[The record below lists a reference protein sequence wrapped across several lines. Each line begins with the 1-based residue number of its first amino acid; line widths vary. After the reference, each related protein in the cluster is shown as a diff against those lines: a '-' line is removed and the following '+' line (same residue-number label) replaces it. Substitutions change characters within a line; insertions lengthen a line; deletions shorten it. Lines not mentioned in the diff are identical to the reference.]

1 MTVTHDGGYNR
12 PMAFNGFITFEGGE
26 GTGKSTQSKRL
37 AARLASETGREVVLT
52 REPGGTE
59 GAEAI
64 RSLLV
69 NGAADR
75 WSAST
80 EVLLNYAARDDHLR
94 RCILPAL
101 ARGAYVI
108 CDRFAD
114 STRAY
119 QGAAGG
125 ADMELIMDLERRII
139 GPHWPG
145 LTLVLDIDPAFG
157 LARAAERLGGEGR
170 FEAKGL
176 DYHTRLRE
184 AFLTS
189 ARAAPERCAVINT
202 IMPLDEVSD
211 RIWTIVASRIS
222 G

>member
-1 MTVTHDGGYNR
+1 MALNR
-12 PMAFNGFITFEGGE
+12 FITFEGGE
-26 GTGKSTQSKRL
+26 GTGKSTQSRRL
-37 AARLASETGREVVLT
+37 AARLAEVTGREVVLT
-52 REPGGTE
+52 REPGGTD

-69 NGAADR
+69 RGEADR

-94 RCILPAL
+94 RLIVPAL
-101 ARGAYVI
+101 DRGDFVV

-125 ADMELIMDLERRII
+125 ADLALIEDLERRII
-139 GPHWPG
+139 GPHWPS
-145 LTLVLDIDPAFG
+145 LTLILDIDPTIG
-157 LARAAERLGGEGR
+157 LARAAHRAGGEGR
-170 FEAKGL
+170 FESKGL

-184 AFLTS
+184 AFLAA
-189 ARAAPERCAVINT
+189 ARAAPERCVVIDT
-202 IMPLDEVSD
+202 TRPVDEVSET
-211 RIWTIVASRIS
+211 IWSVVASRYL